1 MGGSTQVNQGREG
14 PSEPVHH
21 SSACS
26 HGVQGSSSGVGALQ
40 EDRKE
45 RTIGRRERKTQKRKK
60 GHKAGNKAQD
70 DGKRATCLSLHLS
83 PRVTHYC
90 PASNGIGPSTL
101 LLPVLLLSHV
111 CVGKS
116 LSTSFLPAGL
126 EEGGDC
132 AGTPEPW
139 CTPTGLISF

>member
-1 MGGSTQVNQGREG
+1 MGGSTQVNQGRKG
-14 PSEPVHH
+14 LSESVHP

-26 HGVQGSSSGVGALQ
+26 HGVQGSSSAVGALQ
-40 EDRKE
+40 GDRKD
-45 RTIGRRERKTQKRKK
+45 RTIGRREWKTQKRKE

-70 DGKRATCLSLHLS
+70 DGQRAPCLSLHLS
-83 PRVTHYC
+83 PHYC
-90 PASNGIGPSTL
+90 PPSNGIVPSTL
-101 LLPVLLLSHV
+101 VLLVLLLSHV

-132 AGTPEPW
+132 AGKPW
-139 CTPTGLISF
+139 CSPIGLISF